1 MGMAPR
7 HWVKPKRG
15 TAGIKLR
22 VYHQRGMLKEFLKIN
37 NRKMEVYFRRKLWM
51 QEQWAKNIVTI
62 KENLNTYWFHKT
74 PIIIIFNTK
83 GDKTDRTINY
93 DI

>member
-1 MGMAPR
+1 
-7 HWVKPKRG
+7 
-15 TAGIKLR
+15 
-22 VYHQRGMLKEFLKIN
+22 
-37 NRKMEVYFRRKLWM
+37 M